1 MSSTSIAEINTLI
14 HRRLRTEG
22 LEEVTANEAAKW
34 LDRAGLL
41 ADSSDR
47 PGRNLRKL
55 LRDGSIRGSIQRP
68 SGKHGRWFITKV

>member
-1 MSSTSIAEINTLI
+1 MSPASVVEINSFLQ
-14 HRRLRTEG
+14 RRLGIER
-22 LEEVTANEAAKW
+22 LDEVTANEAAKW

-47 PGRNLRKL
+47 PGRNLRNL

-68 SGKHGRWFITKV
+68 SGKHGRWFITKI